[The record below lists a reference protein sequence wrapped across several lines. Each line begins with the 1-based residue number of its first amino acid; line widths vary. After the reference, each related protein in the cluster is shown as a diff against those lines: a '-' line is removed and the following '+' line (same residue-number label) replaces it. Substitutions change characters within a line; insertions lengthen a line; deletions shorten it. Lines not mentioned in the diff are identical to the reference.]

1 MLVIGLTGGI
11 ATGKSTVSKMFSEHG
26 IPVIDTDLIAR
37 DLLKVGTKA
46 YDEVLEKFPVSII
59 LTNNEI
65 SRKKLA
71 EVIFRDKEKRDELN
85 NIIHPKVREI
95 VLHDLEG
102 YKSDDKKIVIVDVP
116 LLFESKFDEVVDK
129 VIVVYT
135 TKENQLMRLM
145 DRDIITEEYAL
156 SKIDS
161 QMSLDEKIER
171 ADFLIDN
178 SKSIIETK
186 KDFLRIMKEIEV
198 L

>member
-135 TKENQLMRLM
+135 TKENQLMRLI

>member
-37 DLLKVGTKA
+37 DILKVGTKA

-135 TKENQLMRLM
+135 TKENQLMRLI

>member
-46 YDEVLEKFPVSII
+46 YDEVLEEFPVSII

-135 TKENQLMRLM
+135 TKENQLMRLI

>member
-37 DLLKVGTKA
+37 DILKVGTKA

-129 VIVVYT
+129 VIVV
-135 TKENQLMRLM
+135 
-145 DRDIITEEYAL
+145 
-156 SKIDS
+156 
-161 QMSLDEKIER
+161 
-171 ADFLIDN
+171 
-178 SKSIIETK
+178 
-186 KDFLRIMKEIEV
+186 
-198 L
+198 